1 MKLAITILI
10 FTVSFSALS
19 IDFSPEGTW
28 QGVLIQKGAT
38 IEKGILL
45 YTEFRLSGEYVSG
58 FTREERYDSP
68 NYSVKTLD
76 GALSGGQF
84 SFKHVVEIKSKKT
97 SSSKWCRFSADLH
110 YDEKTGYLI
119 GTYVS
124 TDCRRVLGDIIL
136 YRSDFKLAKG
146 DDVEASQ
153 IWFNHFVRDYKDG
166 LSAPQIRKI
175 ERDNFVFEPIFF
187 DYDKSEIRNEHND
200 FLDRMIKIIKGHT
213 DLRVEV
219 TGHTDSDGT
228 NLYNDSLSMRRADAI
243 TAYFVRKGLSADCLE
258 IVFKGEREPVSSNGT
273 PKGKQRNR
281 RVDFAFI

>member
-1 MKLAITILI
+1 MKLSLSILI
-10 FTVSFSALS
+10 LIVSFSAS
-19 IDFSPEGTW
+19 STDFNPTGTW
-28 QGVLIQKGAT
+28 QGVVIQKGTT
-38 IEKGILL
+38 IEKGVLF
-45 YTEFRLSGEYVSG
+45 YAEFNLSDGYVSG

-76 GALSGGQF
+76 GGLSPEQF
-84 SFKHVVEIKSKKT
+84 SFKHVVEIKNKKT
-97 SSSKWCRFSADLH
+97 SRSKWCRFSADLS
-110 YDEKTGYLI
+110 YDEKTGYLT

-124 TDCRRVLGDIIL
+124 SDCRRVLGDIIL

-146 DDVEASQ
+146 DEAEVSQ

-166 LSAPQIRKI
+166 LSAPEIRKI

-187 DYDKSEIRNEHND
+187 DFDKSDIRDEHND
-200 FLDRMIKIIKGHT
+200 FLNGMIKIVKGHS

-243 TAYFVRKGLSADCLE
+243 TAYFVSKGLNADRLE
-258 IVFKGEREPVSSNGT
+258 IVFKGERQPADTNGT
-273 PKGKQRNR
+273 SQGKQRNR
-281 RVDFAFI
+281 RVDFSFI